1 MTSASYNTS
10 PENVISCD
18 YIYVPRL
25 LWDDGG
31 MGRAGKALREVLT
44 QYGISQ
50 NSLAGKMGLQRSA
63 IYKWF
68 HEERDPTAE
77 TVVEIVEALNALN
90 QKAAEEF
97 VQQYLGDILKSN
109 DQEDE
114 YTL

>member
-10 PENVISCD
+10 PGNVISCD
-18 YIYVPRL
+18 YIYVPML
-25 LWDDGG
+25 LWDDGD

-50 NSLAGKMGLQRSA
+50 NSLAVKMGLQRSA

-77 TVVEIVEALNALN
+77 TAADIVEALMELN
-90 QKAAEEF
+90 SQAAETF
-97 VQQYLGDILKSN
+97 VQLYLGNILKTQDHN
-109 DQEDE
+109 Q
-114 YTL
+114 L

>member
-1 MTSASYNTS
+1 M
-10 PENVISCD
+10 
-18 YIYVPRL
+18 L

-50 NSLAGKMGLQRSA
+50 NSLAVKMGLQRSA

-77 TVVEIVEALNALN
+77 TVADIVEALKGLN
-90 QKAAEEF
+90 GKAAEAF
-97 VQQYLGDILKSN
+97 VHLYLGNMLKN
-109 DQEDE
+109 QDPDQP
-114 YTL
+114 

>member
-1 MTSASYNTS
+1 MTSASYSTLL
-10 PENVISCD
+10 ENVISYD
-18 YIYVPRL
+18 YIYDPML

-50 NSLAGKMGLQRSA
+50 NSLAVKMGLQRSA

-77 TVVEIVEALNALN
+77 TVADIVEALKGLN
-90 QKAAEEF
+90 TEAAAAF
-97 VQQYLGDILKSN
+97 VYLYLGDMLK
-109 DQEDE
+109 DQEK
-114 YTL
+114 

>member
-10 PENVISCD
+10 PGNVISCD

-25 LWDDGG
+25 LWDDGD

-50 NSLAGKMGLQRSA
+50 NSLAVKMGLQRSA
-63 IYKWF
+63 IYKWY

-77 TVVEIVEALNALN
+77 TVADIVEALKDLN
-90 QKAAEEF
+90 GEAAETF
-97 VQQYLGDILKSN
+97 VYLYLGNMLKN
-109 DQEDE
+109 QDPDQP
-114 YTL
+114 